1 MSRTALTAGLAV
13 LWSALGFATDLPI
26 HPPKFDAY
34 GHPLPDAAVA
44 RLGDIGLRSVRIRSF
59 TFSPDG
65 RFVARLRES
74 GIDIRELATGR
85 DVTPAY
91 LYGLSEAELVFTAD
105 GRHVVLE
112 TGRGRCRIIDPAT
125 GEVRNDLTIEG
136 RHPWFAAVSANGR
149 TACVRWYDGRGGSA
163 VTLFD
168 LTSSAKPTGRD
179 LLQGQQGH
187 CCLSADGSL
196 LLAATEGGT
205 RVFDTATG
213 KELTG
218 HGLPSPAHAIAIA
231 LSHDGKTLATLHV
244 DHLRLYPLTSAG
256 VREPILLP
264 PVELRGGMVWSADGR
279 ELLVSCRGEIVRI
292 DGAAGRFAG
301 VVRRPDG
308 LGSRGAAY
316 LSPDGHLAASASG
329 PGAPTVWDVR
339 TGRTV
344 YRYPDRPP
352 LFRVA
357 CPDNRTVTTL
367 AAGSRIELWNR
378 ADGRS
383 LTAQEFAG
391 PNRPVWAAGN
401 LSADG
406 RFLAVYDDASRA
418 VQVYDTA
425 SGRLLRA
432 GQDWANAF
440 PSGIGFSPSG
450 ERLVVA
456 AQGQVTLADRES
468 GRAIRQL
475 PNGGLAASFS
485 PDGRLVAV
493 LDKDEV
499 RLVEVFTNRVRR
511 TLPIAA
517 IPIDAADVR
526 FPAGRVRF
534 SRDGSRLAVF
544 GPCYRV
550 WVWSVSDGELLYED
564 RGDRS
569 ALFSDVWPGAIGPDG
584 RWLAYP
590 AEDGAG
596 VRVFDLTNPR
606 PGSGTTTL
614 RGHRGRI
621 ADMTFTPDGRRLVSV
636 CADGI
641 GLVWD
646 VAAVAAKL
654 GPRTPEPVSSEALW
668 TALADTSAEVAGRAV
683 EGFLRQPGAAKF
695 LGDRLEPVA
704 SPDPAP
710 IRSAIAALD
719 SDSFAAR
726 DRAEQLL
733 RGYRELA
740 APALEAATQDA
751 ASPELRDRL
760 QRLLAQANGLEHA
773 PDRLRTF
780 RAVEVLERLGT
791 ADARQVLQRLA
802 GGVPHARL
810 TREAKAALER
820 TRPAHGE

>member
-1 MSRTALTAGLAV
+1 MSRTALSAGLAV
-13 LWSALGFATDLPI
+13 LCSALGFAADLPI

-34 GHPLPDAAVA
+34 GHPLPDAAIA
-44 RLGDIGLRSVRIRSF
+44 RLGDIGLRSVRTRSF

-91 LYGLSEAELVFTAD
+91 LYGLSDAELVFTAD

-112 TGRGRCRIIDPAT
+112 TGRGRCRIFDPAS
-125 GEVRNDLTIEG
+125 GEVRSDLTIEG

-168 LTSSAKPTGRD
+168 LTSSAKPVGRD

-205 RVFDTATG
+205 RVFNTATG
-213 KELTG
+213 KELAG
-218 HGLPSPAHAIAIA
+218 HGLPSPAHAVAIA
-231 LSHDGKTLATLHV
+231 LSQDGKTLATLHV
-244 DHLRLYPLTSAG
+244 DHLRLYPLSANG

-264 PVELRGGMVWSADGR
+264 PVELRGGMVWSDNGR
-279 ELLVSCRGEIVRI
+279 ELLASCRSEIVRI
-292 DGAAGRFAG
+292 DGATGRYLGTA
-301 VVRRPDG
+301 RRPEN
-308 LGSRGAAY
+308 LENRGTAY
-316 LSPDGHLAASASG
+316 LSPDGRLAASGSG
-329 PGAPTVWDVR
+329 AGAPTIWDIR
-339 TGRTV
+339 TGRTIF
-344 YRYPDRPP
+344 RYPDRPP

-357 CPDNRTVTTL
+357 CPDNRTVMTL

-378 ADGRS
+378 DDGHS
-383 LTAQEFAG
+383 LASHEFPG
-391 PNRPVWAAGN
+391 PNRPVWAAGQ
-401 LSADG
+401 LSPDG
-406 RFLAVYDDASRA
+406 RFLARYDDATRA

-425 SGRLLRA
+425 SGRLVRA
-432 GQDWANAF
+432 GQGWANAF
-440 PSGIGFSPSG
+440 PSGLAFSPDAR
-450 ERLVVA
+450 RLVVA
-456 AQGQVTLADRES
+456 AQGQVTLADRER

-475 PNGGLAASFS
+475 PDGGLAASFS
-485 PDGRLVAV
+485 PDGRLVAM
-493 LDKDEV
+493 LDKDQV

-511 TLPIAA
+511 TLAIPA

-534 SRDGSRLAVF
+534 SRDGSWLAVF

-550 WVWSVSDGELLYED
+550 WVWSVVNGELLYED

-569 ALFSDVWPGAIGPDG
+569 ALFSDVWPGAISPDG

-590 AEDGAG
+590 SEDGAG
-596 VRVFDLTNPR
+596 LRVFDLTNPR
-606 PGSGTTTL
+606 PGSGIVTL

-621 ADMTFTPDGRRLVSV
+621 ADMTFTPDGRRLVSI
-636 CADGI
+636 CSDGI

-646 VAAVAAKL
+646 VGAIAAKL
-654 GPRTPEPVSSEALW
+654 EPRSPEPVSTETLW
-668 TALADTSAEVAGRAV
+668 TALADTDAEAAGRAI
-683 EGFLRQPGAAKF
+683 EALLRQPNAATF
-695 LGDRLEPVA
+695 LGDRLQPIA
-704 SPDPAP
+704 RPDPAP
-710 IRSAIAALD
+710 IHAAITALD

-726 DRAEQLL
+726 NEAERTL

-740 APALEAATQDA
+740 ASTLEAAAQTA
-751 ASPELRDRL
+751 TSPELRDRL
-760 QRLLAQANGLEHA
+760 NRLLAQADGLEHA

-791 ADARQVLQRLA
+791 TDARRVLERLA
-802 GGVPHARL
+802 GGVPDARL

-820 TRPAHGE
+820 LQPTRGE